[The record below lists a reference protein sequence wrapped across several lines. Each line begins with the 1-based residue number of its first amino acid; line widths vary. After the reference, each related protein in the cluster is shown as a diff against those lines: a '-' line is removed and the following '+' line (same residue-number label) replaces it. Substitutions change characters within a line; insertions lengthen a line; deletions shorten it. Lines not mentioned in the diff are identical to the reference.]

1 MLGSVTQARSVAS
14 EKLAVRQKK
23 KKTLLARTHRS
34 STRLSYH

>member
-1 MLGSVTQARSVAS
+1 MLGSVTQARSVAG
-14 EKLAVRQKK
+14 EKLAVRQK